1 MLSDRIVQFRKY
13 NNISPETIA
22 KLINIDLDDYLKI
35 ESGAITPDI
44 ALISELAKMYKVTI
58 NEFYGHTPRLA
69 LYNKTSSDEDEKF
82 KNALDALKFSELSV
96 DEKELILT
104 YRKNQN
110 KEKFFKLLEE
120 AEK

>member
-1 MLSDRIVQFRKY
+1 MLSDRIIQFRTY
-13 NNISPETIA
+13 NNIEPENVA
-22 KLINIDLDDYLKI
+22 KVLNIDLDEYLKF
-35 ESGAITPDI
+35 EDGSATPDI
-44 ALISELAKMYKVTI
+44 SLISELAKMYKVTI

-69 LYNKTSSDEDEKF
+69 LYNKPVSDDEDF

>member
-1 MLSDRIVQFRKY
+1 LLSDRIIQFRTY
-13 NNISPETIA
+13 NNIEPETVA
-22 KLINIDLDDYLKI
+22 KVLNIDLDEYLKF
-35 ESGAITPDI
+35 EDGSATPDI
-44 ALISELAKMYKVTI
+44 ALISELAKIYKVTI

-82 KNALDALKFSELSV
+82 KKALDDLKFSELSV